1 MGSRTAG
8 NSSIRV
14 PLLSRQYLLVRGV
27 SSLEIIDHPF
37 GRIFP

>member
-8 NSSIRV
+8 NSSIRI

-27 SSLEIIDHPF
+27 SSLEIIDNPF
-37 GRIFP
+37 GKIYP